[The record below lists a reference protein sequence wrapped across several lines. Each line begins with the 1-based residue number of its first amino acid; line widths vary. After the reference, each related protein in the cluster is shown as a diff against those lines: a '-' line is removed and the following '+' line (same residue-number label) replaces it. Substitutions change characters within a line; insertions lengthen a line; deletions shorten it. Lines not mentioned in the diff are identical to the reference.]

1 MLLCAVGQ
9 SPGDSYVDM
18 SIAFQRLTHAS
29 LVNQRL
35 SSAGSCILG
44 YLTTGS
50 FGNSSIK
57 SVLASDLSIPFQR
70 LDDRCCS
77 CSSSCR
83 SVGHHATKKPTSV
96 ISMHLILSLLLLY
109 LSCQGVG
116 KWSVHWFLLISFPM
130 LRSQW
135 RFLRSWLKRGSS
147 GRC

>member
-57 SVLASDLSIPFQR
+57 SVLASDLSIPFLHQR
-70 LDDRCCS
+70 LDLGTCCKDRL
-77 CSSSCR
+77 SS
-83 SVGHHATKKPTSV
+83 GHGAPDQQRFNLV
-96 ISMHLILSLLLLY
+96 IS
-109 LSCQGVG
+109 
-116 KWSVHWFLLISFPM
+116 ISSM
-130 LRSQW
+130 RS
-135 RFLRSWLKRGSS
+135 FVLFHA
-147 GRC
+147 

>member
-1 MLLCAVGQ
+1 MQLIGEESACRKMTSEEVPINWRSSQSVETSLLCAVGQ

-57 SVLASDLSIPFQR
+57 SVLASDLSIPF
-70 LDDRCCS
+70 L
-77 CSSSCR
+77 
-83 SVGHHATKKPTSV
+83 P
-96 ISMHLILSLLLLY
+96 Y
-109 LSCQGVG
+109 LC
-116 KWSVHWFLLISFPM
+116 
-130 LRSQW
+130 
-135 RFLRSWLKRGSS
+135 
-147 GRC
+147 

>member
-77 CSSSCR
+77 CSSSC
-83 SVGHHATKKPTSV
+83 HHHQGTDSKAEEITVVLKA
-96 ISMHLILSLLLLY
+96 SLD
-109 LSCQGVG
+109 
-116 KWSVHWFLLISFPM
+116 
-130 LRSQW
+130 
-135 RFLRSWLKRGSS
+135 S
-147 GRC
+147 GLQRTVPS